1 MTTPDTEKLLAK
13 LAKDVGFVYIADSN
27 IGWAGNYKAN
37 LTVYGKQVM
46 INTLIQTRNEIKAM
60 TDFNPQDRWEAG
72 FDEAIASVVT
82 RIQEKIDDLEKLM
95 EK

>member
-13 LAKDVGFVYIADSN
+13 LAQDVGSVYITDSN
-27 IGWAGNYKAN
+27 IGWAGNYNSN
-37 LTVYGKQVM
+37 LLTHGKQVM
-46 INTLIQTRNEIKAM
+46 IEALKQMLEEIKTM

-72 FDEAIASVVT
+72 FDEAIAAVIT
-82 RIQEKIDDLEKLM
+82 RMQEKINDLEKHE

>member
-13 LAKDVGFVYIADSN
+13 LAKDVGFVYITDSN
-27 IGWAGNYKAN
+27 IGWAGNYKSN
-37 LTVYGKQVM
+37 LLTYGKHVM
-46 INTLIQTRNEIKAM
+46 INTLAQIAEEIATM
-60 TDFNPQDRWEAG
+60 TNFDSKNPWEAG

-95 EK
+95 EN

>member
-13 LAKDVGFVYIADSN
+13 LAQDVGFVYITDSN
-27 IGWAGNYKAN
+27 IGWAGNYNSN
-37 LTVYGKQVM
+37 LMTYGKHVM
-46 INTLIQTRNEIKAM
+46 INTLAQIAEEIATM
-60 TDFNPQDRWEAG
+60 TNFDSKNPWEAG

-95 EK
+95 EN